1 MGGNIFL
8 KELEEQLD
16 KYNDELKKVTKQKQS
31 LDQKIGQ
38 LERCIER
45 VRLLHEA
52 ERERIGERILA
63 IPTISISEYKFRSM
77 PLSKALK
84 ILLRKNLRMNLEQLE
99 EHLRQGGFQFDAKKK
114 PRRQIH
120 FTLIKVRWA
129 KRREDGVWEWRG
141 GRTIRIT

>member
-8 KELEEQLD
+8 KELEEQLN
-16 KYNDELKKVTKQKQS
+16 KYNDELKKVTKEKQS

-52 ERERIGERILA
+52 ERERIGERILV

-77 PLSKALK
+77 SLSQALK
-84 ILLRKNLRMNLEQLE
+84 TLLRKNLRMNLEQLE
-99 EHLRQGGFQFDAKKK
+99 KHLRQGGFQFDAKKK

-141 GRTIRIT
+141 G